1 MTLDEKIILKIIEI
15 QKSTK
20 LDFIL
25 EIDSDTFPLKNVEII
40 KSSTPVR
47 RPTTRGGVY
56 FSDTFAFK
64 IKAQVTDLSLA
75 PLLSKSMLG
84 PNTDFQD
91 LQIITNAKIDNS
103 FKKITFLVHLTNSMK
118 SSSYIELNMTLIK
131 IKYE

>member
-1 MTLDEKIILKIIEI
+1 MSLDEKILLKIIEI

-25 EIDSDTFPLKNVEII
+25 RIGSDNFPLKNVTII
-40 KSSTPVR
+40 KSSTPVN

-56 FSDTFAFK
+56 FSDTFVFK
-64 IKAQVTDLSLA
+64 IIAQVTDLSLS

-84 PNTDFQD
+84 PNPDFQD
-91 LQIITNAKIDNS
+91 LEIITHADIDNS
-103 FKKITFLVHLTNSMK
+103 LKKITFFAHLTNSMQ

>member
-1 MTLDEKIILKIIEI
+1 MTLDEKILLKIIEI

>member
-1 MTLDEKIILKIIEI
+1 LSLDEKFLLKIIEI

-25 EIDSDTFPLKNVEII
+25 HIGNYTFPLYNVIII
-40 KSSTPVR
+40 KSSTPVN

-64 IKAQVTDLSLA
+64 IKAQVTDFSLA

-84 PNTDFQD
+84 PNPNFQD
-91 LQIITNAKIDNS
+91 LEIITRTEIDNS
-103 FKKITFLVHLTNSMK
+103 IKKVSLFSNLTNYMQ

-131 IKYE
+131 IEYE

>member
-1 MTLDEKIILKIIEI
+1 MDENILLKIIEI

-20 LDFIL
+20 LNFIL
-25 EIDSDTFPLKNVEII
+25 RMGSDTFPLKNVTII
-40 KSSTPVR
+40 KSSTPVT
-47 RPTTRGGVY
+47 RPTNRGGVY

-75 PLLSKSMLG
+75 PLISKSMLG

-91 LQIITNAKIDNS
+91 LEIITNTEIDNS
-103 FKKITFLVHLTNSMK
+103 LKKITFFAHLTNSMQ
-118 SSSYIELNMTLIK
+118 SSSYIELNMTVIK

>member
-1 MTLDEKIILKIIEI
+1 MTLDEKILLKIIEI

-75 PLLSKSMLG
+75 PL
-84 PNTDFQD
+84 
-91 LQIITNAKIDNS
+91 
-103 FKKITFLVHLTNSMK
+103 
-118 SSSYIELNMTLIK
+118 
-131 IKYE
+131 